1 MKTVTE
7 AMPKKQIKNLDRAL
21 DKEFNQALE
30 NPTFQELV
38 SKLSESQKKQLLQS
52 ARKKYD
58 ELQKKENLHGSI
70 KNIKEVIQ
78 FLFNEDISKVQIEKD
93 SELDK

>member
-1 MKTVTE
+1 MLIEAGSNSLPLYSIVIEQIEIDEQKEMKI
-7 AMPKKQIKNLDRAL
+7 M
-21 DKEFNQALE
+21 
-30 NPTFQELV
+30 QELV

-58 ELQKKENLHGSI
+58 ELQQSENLQGSI
-70 KNIKEVIQ
+70 ENIKEVIQ
-78 FLFNEDISKVQIEKD
+78 FLFNEDISNVQIEKD